1 MKLSLFGNTSV
12 GRQRDHNEDAYLIF
26 CNIDK
31 NWVEV
36 NNLEVDT
43 QNSNGL
49 VFVIADGMGGAN
61 AGEVASEIAINTVK
75 ERISK
80 ISFVPKDTVEI
91 EKLLSLIVLEGH
103 NKIIKASRHN
113 KVMQGMGT
121 TIVIGYIFKD
131 TLCVEWCGDSRCY
144 VYNKNFD
151 KELVPFTDDHSLVW
165 DRVKNKEI
173 TPEEARLSEDSNL
186 ILQSLGGTLQRPEPG
201 FKWMKLKNN
210 DRILFCS
217 DGLNSMLSNIGIQQ
231 ILDFNSTSQET
242 CASLIQSAN
251 NAGGRDNITSI
262 VIDVVDIGEE
272 KIESDINQS
281 KTQVKKRKPYIFVVL
296 LILILIIAAGI
307 YFRQEIANVF
317 LARVV
322 RDSSLAIHDSALNNP
337 AELNK
342 HNSSLNLKQDTVVTD
357 KDSIFYSDQKVK
369 NSHLVSN
376 DKIRID
382 SSNIEVHMREAINK
396 IVSIKNSISM
406 IKPGGAIYNSN
417 FYDENKANLDSIQAN
432 ISIQEEL
439 IKTVVILNADNYVI
453 KVTDYRK
460 ANEIYKKI
468 KKTLSEL
475 EKRTNEII
483 NR

>member
-26 CNIDK
+26 CNIDES
-31 NWVEV
+31 WVEV

-43 QNSNGL
+43 QKSNGL

-75 ERISK
+75 EHISK
-80 ISFVPKDTVEI
+80 INCVPKDIAEI
-91 EKLLSLIVLEGH
+91 VKLLNSIVLEGH
-103 NKIIKASRHN
+103 NKIVKAARRN
-113 KVMQGMGT
+113 KVMHGMGT

-131 TLCVEWCGDSRCY
+131 TLCVSWCGDSRCY
-144 VYNKNFD
+144 VYNKNSD

-165 DRVKNKEI
+165 DRVINKEI

-186 ILQSLGGTLQRPEPG
+186 ILQSLGGTLQKPEPG
-201 FKWMKLKNN
+201 FKWSKLKKN

-231 ILDFNSTSQET
+231 ILDFNSTPQET

-262 VIDVVDIGEE
+262 VIDILDTGEE
-272 KIESDINQS
+272 KIVSEMHQNE
-281 KTQVKKRKPYIFVVL
+281 TPAKKRKPYVLMVL
-296 LILILIIAAGI
+296 LILILIIVAGI
-307 YFRQEIANVF
+307 YFKPEITNVF
-317 LARVV
+317 ITKVV
-322 RDSSLAIHDSALNNP
+322 KDSSLTVPDSELNNP
-337 AELNK
+337 SELNK
-342 HNSSLNLKQDTVVTD
+342 NHTSSNLKPDTGIAG
-357 KDSIFYSDQKVK
+357 KDSIFLSDQKVK
-369 NSHLVSN
+369 STFLASN
-376 DKIRID
+376 DKTRID
-382 SSNIEVHMREAINK
+382 SSNIENHIRESISK
-396 IVSIKNSISM
+396 ILSLKNSIGM

-417 FYDENKANLDSIQAN
+417 FYDENKANLDSIQAI

-439 IKTVVILNADNYVI
+439 IKSVVILNTDNFLV

-460 ANEIYKKI
+460 ANEIYKKT

-483 NR
+483 NE

>member
-26 CNIDK
+26 CNIDES
-31 NWVEV
+31 WVEV

-43 QNSNGL
+43 QKSNGL

-75 ERISK
+75 EHISK
-80 ISFVPKDTVEI
+80 INCVPKDTAEI
-91 EKLLSLIVLEGH
+91 VKLLNSIVLEGH
-103 NKIIKASRHN
+103 NKIVKASRHN

-131 TLCVEWCGDSRCY
+131 TLCVAWCGDSRCY
-144 VYNKNFD
+144 VYNKDFD

-201 FKWMKLKNN
+201 FKWMKLKKN

-231 ILDFNSTSQET
+231 ILDFNSTPQET

-262 VIDVVDIGEE
+262 VIDVVDTGEE
-272 KIESDINQS
+272 KIESDIHQN
-281 KTQVKKRKPYIFVVL
+281 KTQIKKRKPCILVVL
-296 LILILIIAAGI
+296 LIFMLIIAAGI
-307 YFRQEIANVF
+307 YFRQEITNVF
-317 LARVV
+317 LPRVV
-322 RDSSLAIHDSALNNP
+322 RDSSLAVHDSELTNP

-342 HNSSLNLKQDTVVTD
+342 HDSTINLEQDTGVTD
-357 KDSIFYSDQKVK
+357 KDSIFYNDQKAK
-369 NSHLVSN
+369 NSYLVSN

-382 SSNIEVHMREAINK
+382 SSNIEVHMREAISK
-396 IVSIKNSISM
+396 ILSIKNSISM

-432 ISIQEEL
+432 ISLQEEL
-439 IKTVVILNADNYVI
+439 IKTVVILNADNYLI

-475 EKRTNEII
+475 EKRTNEIV